1 MTERQLFQQHLAPTS
16 NEPMA
21 FPVTRAQGAILYDN
35 AGRAFI
41 DLIGGISV
49 CNVGH
54 CHPRVVAAIQAQAA
68 NYLHVMVYGE
78 VVQSPQVQYARLLTD
93 HLPDNLD

>member
-16 NEPMA
+16 TEPMA
-21 FPVTRAQGAILYDN
+21 FPVSRAKGALLYNDT
-35 AGRAFI
+35 GKTFI

-54 CHPRVVAAIQAQAA
+54 CHPRVVAAIRAQAA
-68 NYLHVMVYGE
+68 EYLHVMVYG
-78 VVQSPQVQYARLLTD
+78 
-93 HLPDNLD
+93 